1 MYTLHW
7 PKQVLPGCCTAPV
20 YDIGICPMI
29 KNVGNIVL
37 EHAVMFHSLNKQ
49 SYNVQLTDWF
59 SLVLVKDLA
68 VAPIHVGYVYRVAI
82 CPVDFPNVKEYN
94 YRDIAHYIFTV
105 LLYNKFLV
113 LNEFVQFSCSSWELL
128 TLFLFIYLHWITLQ
142 ILWTSF
148 IFMREAWEF
157 TVIKTR
163 QSVMSTLEG
172 FCFCSNKM
180 KIS

>member
-82 CPVDFPNVKEYN
+82 CPVDFPKVKEQKPTVN
-94 YRDIAHYIFTV
+94 RHY
-105 LLYNKFLV
+105 
-113 LNEFVQFSCSSWELL
+113 
-128 TLFLFIYLHWITLQ
+128 TLHVTF
-142 ILWTSF
+142 
-148 IFMREAWEF
+148 
-157 TVIKTR
+157 
-163 QSVMSTLEG
+163 STLCYIIAL
-172 FCFCSNKM
+172 F
-180 KIS
+180 